1 MTTQRS
7 FTDPFKAVD
16 VTEAL
21 LVIPNRWNLTAEL
34 GIFEEKSVAQNT
46 IQFEQV
52 DQTLAIVT
60 DQVRGSRNLVNKDR
74 TRKIHAFALTHH
86 PLDDYLTGADIAGVR
101 AYGDANAAETEQAA
115 VLRKLEDMAMKHD
128 VTLELARI
136 NTIVT
141 GNQWAPNG
149 TVTQD
154 FYTAFGVPRTTVVA
168 DLTNVATNVV
178 EKNEAGIAQI
188 QDSLTTGF
196 VPGRFVKL
204 CSPAYFA
211 KYIKN
216 ASVVDAYKFYTS
228 GQEVLRNRLGGDGQ
242 YRTFVHGGVTL
253 VEYRGAFNG
262 VPLIP
267 AGEAYMLPTNVPGFA
282 QTYFGPA
289 SKLSAVNK
297 LGERRYAWTY
307 RDPKDEF
314 VEMQSEQNFLNLLR
328 YPQAVV
334 KYTTT

>member
-1 MTTQRS
+1 MATSRS

-16 VTEAL
+16 VTETL
-21 LVIPNRWNLTAEL
+21 LVIPNKWNLTTEL

-46 IQFEQV
+46 IQFEQI
-52 DQTLAIVT
+52 DQTLSIVT
-60 DQVRGSRNLVNKDR
+60 DQPRGSRNLVSKDR
-74 TRKIHAFALTHH
+74 VRKIHAFALTHH
-86 PLDDYLTGADIAGVR
+86 PSDDYLSGNDIAGVR
-101 AYGDANAAETEQAA
+101 AYGSATEAETEEAA
-115 VLRKLEDMAMKHD
+115 VLRKLEDMNLKHD

-141 GNQWAPNG
+141 GNQWSPGG

-154 FYTAFGVPRTTVVA
+154 FYTAFGQTRKVVVA
-168 DLTNVATNVV
+168 DLTNAATNVV
-178 EKNEAGIAQI
+178 EKNEEGISSI
-188 QDSLTTGF
+188 QDALTTGF

-204 CSPAYFA
+204 CSPTYFA
-211 KYIKN
+211 KYIKQN
-216 ASVVDAYKFYTS
+216 TVVDAYKFYTS

-242 YRTFVHGGVTL
+242 YRTFVHGGITL
-253 VEYRGAFNG
+253 VEYRGAFGG

-267 AGEAYMLPTNVPGFA
+267 ANEAYLLPTNVPGFA
-282 QTYFGPA
+282 MTYFGPA

-297 LGERRYAWTY
+297 LGEKRYAWTY

-314 VEMQSEQNFLNLLR
+314 VEIQSEQNFLNLIR
-328 YPQAVV
+328 YPQAIV